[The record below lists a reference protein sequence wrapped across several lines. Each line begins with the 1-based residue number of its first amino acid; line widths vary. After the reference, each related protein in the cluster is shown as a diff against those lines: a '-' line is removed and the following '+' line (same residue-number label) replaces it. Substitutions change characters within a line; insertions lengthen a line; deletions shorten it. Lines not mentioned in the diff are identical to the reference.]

1 MNKRELYE
9 KVYGILENVTPLTSD
24 CGQLCNQACC
34 QAIDNDSG
42 MYLFPGEEVMY
53 EDKPHW
59 LRLEPSN
66 FTYGGG
72 KKALVAICFGHCD
85 RKLRPLACRIFP
97 LTPYIGHNG
106 FLSIKVD
113 SRAVPVCPLARANTP
128 ENMDEAFIDAV
139 VNVFKL
145 LARDRE
151 FKSFV
156 LSLSRT
162 MDEQEEVF
170 RKFTENPSKKRTSRA
185 IRRSYYR

>member
-9 KVYGILENVTPLTSD
+9 KVYDILENVTPLASD
-24 CGQLCNQACC
+24 CGKLCNQACC
-34 QAIDNDSG
+34 QAIDDDSG

-72 KKALVAICFGHCD
+72 KKALVAICSAHCE

-113 SRAVPVCPLARANTP
+113 PRAVPVCPLARANTA
-128 ENMDEAFIDAV
+128 EKMNDAFIDAV

-145 LARDRE
+145 LARDRD
-151 FKSFV
+151 FTSFV

-170 RKFTENPSKKRTSRA
+170 RKFTEGTTKKRPPRA
-185 IRRSYYR
+185 LRRNYYR